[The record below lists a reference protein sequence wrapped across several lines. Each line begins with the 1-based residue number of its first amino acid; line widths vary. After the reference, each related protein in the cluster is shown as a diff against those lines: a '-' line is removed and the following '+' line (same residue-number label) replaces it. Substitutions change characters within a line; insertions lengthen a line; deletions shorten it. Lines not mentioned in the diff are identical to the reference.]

1 MGVHRETTVDDIIND
16 LKDSE
21 IVVTAKDIECKSK
34 DNAPLKSYHISVPAA
49 DLQKAL
55 NPSIW
60 PMRVKVREYIY
71 YPKKQQK
78 NGSQTQNDE
87 RKSTAPAQNDEQIL
101 QEQTTPGGLQVSNQ
115 FSVLTDDDSGNIMQ
129 S

>member
-1 MGVHRETTVDDIIND
+1 M
-16 LKDSE
+16 
-21 IVVTAKDIECKSK
+21 VTANDIERKSK
-34 DNAPLKSYHISVPAA
+34 EGAPLNSYRISVPAA

-78 NGSQTQNDE
+78 GTSQTQNDE
-87 RKSTAPAQNDEQIL
+87 EKSTASTHNEVQIS
-101 QEQTTPGGLQVSNQ
+101 QEQTATGGLQVSNQ
-115 FSVLTDDDSGNIMQ
+115 FSVLVDDDSGNTMQ